1 LPPAPMTDGQPRRP
15 RQVRAGVPST
25 LDDIT
30 CRALGLGGREGA
42 PYTSPRELAHALAA
56 AIPPMPIPPA
66 AAPHSRRETR
76 PVPRRDEN
84 WAPAGR
90 GASSQPGSAG
100 GYGGPSRSDT
110 GRSGT
115 GRGGTG
121 LGGTS
126 RSRGRAAVVVAVAAV
141 VLIGLS
147 VAAFKVLHSPGGGHA
162 SGGQHTPPSG
172 SSAQV
177 VTLTPVAA
185 SGFDALRTQQQDST
199 DENSYLAKNLIDH
212 NPAGW
217 QTQQYYGSPN
227 FGNLKSG
234 SGLILD
240 MGKPVKITSVAIT
253 FGSEPGANVEL
264 KIGNSEVRSPAN
276 EESMATVASAT
287 DVFGTQ
293 TFTIAKPVTGQYLVV
308 WFTKLPPLAHARG
321 KYMAEIFSIIIRG
334 TA

>member
-1 LPPAPMTDGQPRRP
+1 
-15 RQVRAGVPST
+15 
-25 LDDIT
+25 
-30 CRALGLGGREGA
+30 
-42 PYTSPRELAHALAA
+42 
-56 AIPPMPIPPA
+56 
-66 AAPHSRRETR
+66 
-76 PVPRRDEN
+76 
-84 WAPAGR
+84 
-90 GASSQPGSAG
+90 
-100 GYGGPSRSDT
+100 
-110 GRSGT
+110 
-115 GRGGTG
+115 
-121 LGGTS
+121 
-126 RSRGRAAVVVAVAAV
+126 V

-147 VAAFKVLHSPGGGHA
+147 IAAFKVLNSPGSGHA

-172 SSAQV
+172 SSTQV
-177 VTLTPVAA
+177 VTLAPVAA
-185 SGFDALRTQQQDST
+185 SGFDALRTPQQDST

-217 QTQQYYGSPN
+217 QTQQYYGSPY

-234 SGLILD
+234 SGLILN

-253 FGSEPGANVEL
+253 FGTEPGANVEL

-287 DVFGTQ
+287 DVVGTQ